1 MRVLPIMLVCAAAVA
16 GFACVAQGGEN
27 PERPGILSTELGTTA
42 DVRGALATLDLDSL
56 ELQADTLSADLA
68 SIDGTERSPGSS
80 PQAPGAIAA
89 PASETTTDLSV
100 ASGAPSVST
109 SPDPGVPG
117 VAPGLEPLVPGLRG
131 RTFSLQPGPRPFLR
145 RLSFSPG
152 IGRLGDEPLYVFRVA
167 YNPSEWLGW
176 EAHIGHN
183 RGKSVHALFHMLNAQ
198 VRYPVPFRVQP
209 YLTGGFGIVLV
220 FPGTSI
226 NADPVTKNALAAGG
240 GLELYLR
247 DDLALRGEWRRTSV
261 FARDRY
267 TDEST
272 VYAYDEVTFG
282 LSFYRRIGDG
292 S

>member
-1 MRVLPIMLVCAAAVA
+1 MIVFSAIA
-16 GFACVAQGGEN
+16 GLTCEVQGGEVL
-27 PERPGILSTELGTTA
+27 ERSDIHSTEAGTTA
-42 DVRGALATLDLDSL
+42 DVRSALATLDLSSP
-56 ELQADTLSADLA
+56 EADTNA
-68 SIDGTERSPGSS
+68 ESS
-80 PQAPGAIAA
+80 D
-89 PASETTTDLSV
+89 S
-100 ASGAPSVST
+100 
-109 SPDPGVPG
+109 
-117 VAPGLEPLVPGLRG
+117 VAPGLEPLVPGLSG
-131 RTFSLQPGPRPFLR
+131 RAFSLQPGPRPFLR

-152 IGRLGDEPLYVFRVA
+152 VGHLGNEPLYVFRVA

-176 EAHIGHN
+176 EAHIAHN

-226 NADPVTKNALAAGG
+226 NADPVTKNALAGGG
-240 GLELYLR
+240 GLEVYLR

-267 TDEST
+267 TDVST
-272 VYAYDEVTFG
+272 VYTYDELTFG
-282 LSFYRRIGDG
+282 LSFYRKIGDG